1 MNKLISSTFH
11 GRPSTR
17 RLAFSCPTNGSGSG
31 KTERGAVYMSPCVLC
46 YSKSRNNKVQ
56 ACPHA
61 PPPPASGEGR
71 DARVRFYWLQFGDNA
86 NAVADNRGR
95 WRGSSVEKQ
104 KQSSRIS
111 ATVVSKQVAGHQ
123 SATGDDVSAC
133 RRVLIAGLRGWWS
146 GRSGLGSGPAAVR
159 RSTGKQGEE
168 VKSAGRATVRGW
180 RTASDA
186 GEGGQWGFFC
196 ATYTDEVV
204 LWEATRGDVV
214 LQQLLGEVLV
224 HLRCFVGIHCV
235 SQGLV

>member
-1 MNKLISSTFH
+1 MDAPRHAVSLSPAQQMGVEAGKL
-11 GRPSTR
+11 
-17 RLAFSCPTNGSGSG
+17 
-31 KTERGAVYMSPCVLC
+31 RGAVYVSPCVLC

-186 GEGGQWGFFC
+186 GEGGQWDFFC